1 MTDISYVDRWKNY
14 PGDSIPEHRIVMSIK
29 RSVKFEDLVDITY
42 YSVLEP
48 IPTSSYTTHFFRFL
62 PVKFSEYPP
71 APDERYW
78 KDRNNQTP
86 SLFDDIE
93 NEYLPEERWFGYP
106 EFKPQPDQICIFRYI
121 NLSTYQKALRLEA
134 KFDERKRQISFC
146 ASSLAKWKDEKK
158 VMLLKMDEY
167 QKDVQMSLPFD
178 SILIEVPH

>member
-1 MTDISYVDRWKNY
+1 MNELTTLPPPTLEIIDGVPTVLSTVVAEYFGYRHDNLLAIIR
-14 PGDSIPEHRIVMSIK
+14 GLLK
-29 RSVKFEDLVDITY
+29 RNIE
-42 YSVLEP
+42 LERLLYFQETVVIRPNPSGGLP
-48 IPTSSYTTHFFRFL
+48 IESPVFRMNQTGSNIL
-62 PVKFSEYPP
+62 AMKLSGKR
-71 APDERYW
+71 AERY
-78 KDRNNQTP
+78 
-86 SLFDDIE
+86 
-93 NEYLPEERWFGYP
+93 
-106 EFKPQPDQICIFRYI
+106 QIRFAQAFEAAVKALQNI

>member
-1 MTDISYVDRWKNY
+1 MNELITLPSPTLEIIDGVPTVLSTVVAEYYGYRHKDILAIIKGLLERNPELSRQPYFRPTEIERPNPLNNTLLSSPAYQMTRVGFEILSMKLTSPRAEKFQ
-14 PGDSIPEHRIVMSIK
+14 IRFAQAFEAA
-29 RSVKFEDLVDITY
+29 VKALQNF
-42 YSVLEP
+42 
-48 IPTSSYTTHFFRFL
+48 
-62 PVKFSEYPP
+62 
-71 APDERYW
+71 
-78 KDRNNQTP
+78 
-86 SLFDDIE
+86 
-93 NEYLPEERWFGYP
+93 
-106 EFKPQPDQICIFRYI
+106 

>member
-1 MTDISYVDRWKNY
+1 MPTVLSTVVADYFGYRHDNLLQIIRGLIARNSELLCLLYFQETTTSRPHPKN
-14 PGDSIPEHRIVMSIK
+14 PDVFIESPAFRMNQTGFNILAMKLSGK
-29 RSVKFEDLVDITY
+29 R
-42 YSVLEP
+42 
-48 IPTSSYTTHFFRFL
+48 
-62 PVKFSEYPP
+62 
-71 APDERYW
+71 AERY
-78 KDRNNQTP
+78 
-86 SLFDDIE
+86 
-93 NEYLPEERWFGYP
+93 
-106 EFKPQPDQICIFRYI
+106 QIRFAQAFEAAVKALQNI

>member
-1 MTDISYVDRWKNY
+1 MNELTTLPPPTLEIIDGVPTVLSTVVADYFGYRHDNLLQIIRGLIARNSDVFIESPAFRMKQTGFNILAMKLS
-14 PGDSIPEHRIVMSIK
+14 GK
-29 RSVKFEDLVDITY
+29 R
-42 YSVLEP
+42 
-48 IPTSSYTTHFFRFL
+48 
-62 PVKFSEYPP
+62 
-71 APDERYW
+71 AERY
-78 KDRNNQTP
+78 
-86 SLFDDIE
+86 
-93 NEYLPEERWFGYP
+93 
-106 EFKPQPDQICIFRYI
+106 QIRFAQAFEAAVKALQNI

>member
-1 MTDISYVDRWKNY
+1 MNELISLAPPTLEIIDGV
-14 PGDSIPEHRIVMSIK
+14 P
-29 RSVKFEDLVDITY
+29 T
-42 YSVLEP
+42 VLS
-48 IPTSSYTTHFFRFL
+48 T
-62 PVKFSEYPP
+62 VVAEY
-71 APDERYW
+71 
-78 KDRNNQTP
+78 
-86 SLFDDIE
+86 
-93 NEYLPEERWFGYP
+93 FGYKHKNILRIIDGLLKRNP
-106 EFKPQPDQICIFRYI
+106 ELHHRLTFEPTVVNRPNPSGGADIQSKAYRMNRLGFEILSMKLNGPRAEKFQIRFAQAFEAAVKALQNI

>member
-1 MTDISYVDRWKNY
+1 MNELTTLPPPTLEIIDGVPTVLSTVVADYFGYRHDNLLQIIRGLIARNSELLCLLYFQETTTSRPHPKN
-14 PGDSIPEHRIVMSIK
+14 PDVFIESPAFRMNQTGFNILAMKLSGK
-29 RSVKFEDLVDITY
+29 R
-42 YSVLEP
+42 
-48 IPTSSYTTHFFRFL
+48 
-62 PVKFSEYPP
+62 
-71 APDERYW
+71 AERY
-78 KDRNNQTP
+78 
-86 SLFDDIE
+86 
-93 NEYLPEERWFGYP
+93 
-106 EFKPQPDQICIFRYI
+106 QIRFAQAFEAAVKALQNI

>member
-1 MTDISYVDRWKNY
+1 MKALQN
-14 PGDSIPEHRIVMSIK
+14 
-29 RSVKFEDLVDITY
+29 
-42 YSVLEP
+42 
-48 IPTSSYTTHFFRFL
+48 
-62 PVKFSEYPP
+62 
-71 APDERYW
+71 
-78 KDRNNQTP
+78 
-86 SLFDDIE
+86 
-93 NEYLPEERWFGYP
+93 
-106 EFKPQPDQICIFRYI
+106 I